1 MNKDEAQ
8 AILSDQLK
16 SFTARSYS
24 ELTALID
31 KPIDVEIAGLS
42 GTKYQIEVN
51 VFFTANQVGIY
62 ISLVLSMTVDG
73 KHLFHFPIV

>member
-16 SFTARSYS
+16 SFTSRSYS

-31 KPIDVEIAGLS
+31 KPVDVEIAGLS
-42 GTKYQIEVN
+42 GGTP
-51 VFFTANQVGIY
+51 ANQVGTY
-62 ISLVLSMTVDG
+62 VSLVLLMTVDG
-73 KHLFHFPIV
+73 KHLFHFPIL

>member
-16 SFTARSYS
+16 SFTSHSYS

-31 KPIDVEIAGLS
+31 NPVDVEIAGLS
-42 GTKYQIEVN
+42 GTQQTRWGLTYHW
-51 VFFTANQVGIY
+51 FY
-62 ISLVLSMTVDG
+62 
-73 KHLFHFPIV
+73 